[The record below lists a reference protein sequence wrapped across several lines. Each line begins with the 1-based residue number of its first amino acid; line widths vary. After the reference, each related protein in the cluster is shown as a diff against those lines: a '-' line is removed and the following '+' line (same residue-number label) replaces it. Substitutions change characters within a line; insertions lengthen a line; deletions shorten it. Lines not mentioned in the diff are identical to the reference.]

1 MSGAPDVSAS
11 VLWSVPDDV
20 APAHCP
26 EDEYRQYIAS
36 LDVTREMKSKYLSI
50 RRVFVEAYPDLGVWF
65 AQPLEIRVG
74 RIFGTSAFHPEHPI
88 SFDAR
93 RYLYFLAL
101 TDRIRLDYAFLLS
114 LSPMYS
120 KSLARSLGFDLGLGE
135 VTRRYAAMGYCVKS
149 PNASLVWTMSRVAM
163 RTGIRSPSR
172 ITIAEIDEI
181 EAAIDLYT
189 GSPEMLRLLG
199 KDGAS
204 AGQVGH
210 AWRNYTRQTRL
221 VLHNIGN
228 DIPRPRMSA
237 DKRRA
242 HVYPRS
248 AMGVVIERYLE
259 IKRATLAV
267 DTVDHAAVS
276 LRRFVDFIVRR
287 RPEVTTFAEVTRDVM
302 MDFVIDL
309 RGQIG
314 ARSGRPLS
322 ITAQRARA
330 LHVAHFL
337 SEGAAWEWPGFP
349 TRAVLDPR
357 DLPRLP
363 QRLPRSIPPNQLAA
377 VMEEV
382 RKLACD
388 YQRAAILVARWSGA
402 RRREIARLP
411 VNCVDAYPDGT
422 PRLRIP
428 AGKTL
433 RERMVPLH
441 PEAADAIRKVA
452 ERRAASEERP
462 VIDPTTRERVKLLFY
477 RRGVQISPDYLFNY
491 PLTEI
496 SRRLGFVD
504 QDGLALITAHRFR
517 HTVGTELAEG
527 GARLQTIMDVL
538 GHQSPHMSMVYIR
551 VSDEAVLQ
559 DYRAVLKPGATIAGP
574 AAQIIRNQTLPQ
586 AAVDW
591 FKSNFLKTELELGH
605 YLRLPEEGPC
615 ECDLYLSCAK
625 FVTTRA
631 YAPRLKARHQLERS
645 LAADAKNRG
654 WTREVERHGGIAR
667 RIEALLT
674 ELGEDIPE
682 KPCAAAVASG
692 DPDVAHDNPETR
704 TSHRR
709 PGGCP
714 GGSTSPSPPPDPL
727 RA

>member
-1 MSGAPDVSAS
+1 
-11 VLWSVPDDV
+11 
-20 APAHCP
+20 
-26 EDEYRQYIAS
+26 
-36 LDVTREMKSKYLSI
+36 
-50 RRVFVEAYPDLGVWF
+50 
-65 AQPLEIRVG
+65 
-74 RIFGTSAFHPEHPI
+74 
-88 SFDAR
+88 
-93 RYLYFLAL
+93 
-101 TDRIRLDYAFLLS
+101 
-114 LSPMYS
+114 
-120 KSLARSLGFDLGLGE
+120 
-135 VTRRYAAMGYCVKS
+135 
-149 PNASLVWTMSRVAM
+149 
-163 RTGIRSPSR
+163 
-172 ITIAEIDEI
+172 
-181 EAAIDLYT
+181 
-189 GSPEMLRLLG
+189 
-199 KDGAS
+199 
-204 AGQVGH
+204 
-210 AWRNYTRQTRL
+210 
-221 VLHNIGN
+221 
-228 DIPRPRMSA
+228 
-237 DKRRA
+237 
-242 HVYPRS
+242 
-248 AMGVVIERYLE
+248 
-259 IKRATLAV
+259 
-267 DTVDHAAVS
+267 
-276 LRRFVDFIVRR
+276 
-287 RPEVTTFAEVTRDVM
+287 M

-309 RGQIG
+309 RSQIG

-330 LHVAHFL
+330 LHVSHFL
-337 SEGAAWEWPGFP
+337 AEGAAWEWPGFP

-363 QRLPRSIPPNQLAA
+363 QRLPRSIPPDQLVA
-377 VMEEV
+377 VMNEV
-382 RKLACD
+382 RKLGCD

-411 VNCVDAYPDGT
+411 VNCLDTYPDGT

-452 ERRAASEERP
+452 ARRSASEERS

-559 DYRAVLKPGATIAGP
+559 DYRAVLKPGAAIAGP
-574 AAQIIRNQTLPQ
+574 AAQIIRNQALPQ

-591 FKSNFLKTELELGH
+591 LKTNFLKTELELGH
-605 YLRLPEEGPC
+605 CLRLPEEGPC

-631 YAPRLKARHQLERS
+631 YAPRLRARRQLERK
-645 LAADAKNRG
+645 LAADAENRG
-654 WTREVERHGGIAR
+654 WTREVERHAGIAR
-667 RIEALLT
+667 RIEALLG
-674 ELGEDIPE
+674 ELGETIPE
-682 KPCAAAVASG
+682 EPHLKGAATGRRALG
-692 DPDVAHDNPETR
+692 HDHQETGVSR
-704 TSHRR
+704 RR

-714 GGSTSPSPPPDPL
+714 GGSTGPSPPPAPL